1 MHGSHTAPDD
11 VQEELKW
18 AAKCSS
24 SLTIQAS
31 LLCFVPKISTLVARK
46 KWIVGSIGSSAK
58 IFIDGGAAK
67 ALKNG
72 KSLLAAG
79 ITKVVGEFKK
89 GDNILV
95 VDNNEH
101 ELARGLSS
109 FSSKEIEKIKGL
121 HSDKIEGILGYA
133 SKSEIIHQDDM
144 VKL

>member
-1 MHGSHTAPDD
+1 MILANGQYMNP
-11 VQEELKW
+11 LKRLM
-18 AAKCSS
+18 KNIY
-24 SLTIQAS
+24 T
-31 LLCFVPKISTLVARK
+31 CFVPKISTLVAKK

-79 ITKVVGEFKK
+79 ITKVVGEFK

-109 FSSKEIEKIKGL
+109 FL
-121 HSDKIEGILGYA
+121 
-133 SKSEIIHQDDM
+133 QRN
-144 VKL
+144 